1 MSVRWEDGLT
11 ECRWMGA
18 ARLKALER
26 MGLVTV
32 GDLLS
37 HFPRRWEDRTR
48 FDRFPGGD
56 EEKAVCIRGV
66 VTNVVRKFLRGRQ
79 RMFDVEL
86 SEGGTTAFSSGKVT
100 LRWFNA
106 YWVEKAMAVGME
118 LVVHGRPK
126 RRART
131 VIMDHPEY
139 EIVEEDAERSIH
151 LDRIVPVH
159 RATEGLSARML
170 RWMVWRLLEEV
181 EDVEMPDL
189 APPGLVIG
197 TRARALRQI
206 HFPDSW
212 EEHGRAREHL
222 VLTEFFGMQLC
233 IARKRAEQ
241 RSEPGEVHAADG
253 ELVRRFHEGLP
264 FPLTG
269 AQKRSVEEIL
279 FDLRSPLPMNRLLH
293 GDVGS
298 GKTVVAASAML
309 AAVEAGFQ
317 AALMA
322 PTQILA
328 EQHYANLKR
337 WCEPL
342 GVRVGLRT
350 GNRREESGPLPLFDH
365 ERWLRGHVEG
375 TGDRPSLPTTVPQIL
390 VGTHALLFEED
401 AFERLG
407 VVVIDEQHKFG
418 VLQRARLRGKGRVP
432 DVLVMTATP
441 IPRTMTMSVYGDLDV
456 STLDELPAGR
466 GRVVTAVRDAA
477 KLADAVDFFRGFL
490 EAGRQLYIVY
500 PLVDESE
507 KMSVKS
513 AVKEH
518 ERWVGVWKPL
528 ECGLLH
534 GRMSPEEKEAVM
546 GRFRAGELRVLVATT
561 VIEVGIDV
569 ANANLMLIENSER
582 FGLAQLHQLRGR
594 IGRGAHK
601 GYCVLLTS
609 TDDPEA
615 RDKLRV
621 LERTA
626 NGFEIAEADWE
637 LRGPGD
643 VFGTAQS
650 GIAPVRIG
658 NLVRDADLMQRARG
672 AAFVLMERD
681 SGLEAVENRRYRMHL
696 EMAGRKGDLADVS

>member
-1 MSVRWEDGLT
+1 
-11 ECRWMGA
+11 MGA
-18 ARLKALER
+18 TRLKQLER

-32 GDLLS
+32 GDLLM

-56 EEKAVCIRGV
+56 EDKPVCIRGV
-66 VTNVVRKFLRGRQ
+66 VTNVSRKFLRGRQ

-86 SEGGTTAFSSGKVT
+86 SEGGVTAFSSGKVT

-106 YWVEKAMAVGME
+106 YWIEKSIAVGME

-126 RRART
+126 RRAG
-131 VIMDHPEY
+131 VVLMDHPEY
-139 EIVEEDAERSIH
+139 EVVEEDSERSIH

-159 RATEGLSARML
+159 RATEGLSARMM
-170 RWMVWRLLEEV
+170 RWLVWRMLEEV
-181 EDVEMPDL
+181 SDEELPDL
-189 APPGLVIG
+189 APAGLVSG
-197 TRARALRQI
+197 TRARAMRQI

-241 RSEPGEVHAADG
+241 RGEPGEVHAGEG
-253 ELVRRFHEGLP
+253 ELVRRFHSGLP

-269 AQKRSVEEIL
+269 AQQRSVDEIL
-279 FDLRSPLPMNRLLH
+279 ADLRSPVPMNRLLH

-328 EQHYANLKR
+328 EQHYANLKK

-350 GNRREESGPLPLFDH
+350 ANRKEESGPLPLFDH

-375 TGDRPSLPTTVPQIL
+375 TGDRPSLPPTVPQLL
-390 VGTHALLFEED
+390 VGTHALLFEDD
-401 AFERLG
+401 AFDRLG

-418 VLQRARLRGKGRVP
+418 VLQRARLREKGRVP

-441 IPRTMTMSVYGDLDV
+441 IPRTMTISVYGDLDV
-456 STLDELPAGR
+456 STLDELPSGR
-466 GRVVTAVRDAA
+466 GKIVTAVRDAG
-477 KLADAVDFFRGFL
+477 KLGDAVEFFRGFL
-490 EAGRQLYIVY
+490 EAGRQMYIVY

-507 KMSVKS
+507 KMPVKS

-518 ERWVGVWKPL
+518 ERWVEALKPY

-534 GRMSPEEKEAVM
+534 GRMGPEEKELVM
-546 GRFRAGELRVLVATT
+546 SRFRAGDVRVLVATT

-569 ANANLMLIENSER
+569 PNANLMLIENSER

-609 TDDPEA
+609 SDDPEA

-621 LERTA
+621 LERTS
-626 NGFEIAEADWE
+626 NGFEIAEADWA

-650 GIAPVRIG
+650 GMAPVRIG
-658 NLVRDADLMQRARG
+658 NLVRDVDLMQRARG
-672 AAFVLMERD
+672 AAFVLLERD
-681 SGLEAVENRRYRMHL
+681 PMLEDAANRRYREHWAL
-696 EMAGRKGDLADVS
+696 AEQGGDLADVS

>member
-1 MSVRWEDGLT
+1 
-11 ECRWMGA
+11 
-18 ARLKALER
+18 
-26 MGLVTV
+26 
-32 GDLLS
+32 
-37 HFPRRWEDRTR
+37 
-48 FDRFPGGD
+48 
-56 EEKAVCIRGV
+56 
-66 VTNVVRKFLRGRQ
+66 
-79 RMFDVEL
+79 
-86 SEGGTTAFSSGKVT
+86 
-100 LRWFNA
+100 
-106 YWVEKAMAVGME
+106 
-118 LVVHGRPK
+118 
-126 RRART
+126 
-131 VIMDHPEY
+131 
-139 EIVEEDAERSIH
+139 
-151 LDRIVPVH
+151 
-159 RATEGLSARML
+159 
-170 RWMVWRLLEEV
+170 
-181 EDVEMPDL
+181 
-189 APPGLVIG
+189 
-197 TRARALRQI
+197 
-206 HFPDSW
+206 
-212 EEHGRAREHL
+212 
-222 VLTEFFGMQLC
+222 
-233 IARKRAEQ
+233 
-241 RSEPGEVHAADG
+241 
-253 ELVRRFHEGLP
+253 
-264 FPLTG
+264 
-269 AQKRSVEEIL
+269 
-279 FDLRSPLPMNRLLH
+279 MNRLLH

-365 ERWLRGHVEG
+365 DRWLRGHVEG
-375 TGDRPSLPTTVPQIL
+375 TGDRPELPTTVPQIL

-456 STLDELPAGR
+456 STLDELPSGR
-466 GRVVTAVRDAA
+466 GRVVTAVRDAG

-490 EAGRQLYIVY
+490 ESGRQLYIVY

-507 KMSVKS
+507 KMPVKS

-518 ERWVGVWKPL
+518 ERWVEVWKPF

-546 GRFRAGELRVLVATT
+546 GRFRGGELRVLVATT

-658 NLVRDADLMQRARG
+658 NLVRDAELMQRARG
-672 AAFVLMERD
+672 SAFVLMERD
-681 SGLEAVENRRYRMHL
+681 PALESLENRRYRVHL
-696 EMAGRKGDLADVS
+696 EMAGRKADLADVS